1 MALSNLDKDNLDR
14 LFNMINI
21 DDTNNEKII
30 NNVKSNNTTYAKL
43 QLITKQIEM
52 LKQEAIQIIN
62 ENNELNEYNNIECNF
77 RKTPGN
83 YYYVYEKNNKK
94 NLSMIAPDEWN
105 TYEKF
110 VKKIYLDFDYNFY
123 TISE

>member
-1 MALSNLDKDNLDR
+1 MTLSNLDKDNLYR

-21 DDTNNEKII
+21 DDTNNQKII
-30 NNVKSNNTTYAKL
+30 DNVKSNNTTYAKL

-52 LKQEAIQIIN
+52 LKEQAIQIIN
-62 ENNELNEYNNIECNF
+62 ENNETNEYNNIECNF

-83 YYYVYEKNNKK
+83 YYYIYEKNNKK
-94 NLSMIAPDEWN
+94 FLSMIAPDEWS

-110 VKKIYLDFDYNFY
+110 IQKVYFDFDYNFY
-123 TISE
+123 IVTS

>member
-1 MALSNLDKDNLDR
+1 MNKSFVAFLIFASLPLNAHQ
-14 LFNMINI
+14 
-21 DDTNNEKII
+21 KII
-30 NNVKSNNTTYAKL
+30 DNVKSNNTTYAKL

-52 LKQEAIQIIN
+52 LKEQAIDIIN
-62 ENNELNEYNNIECNF
+62 ENNETNEYNNIECNF

-83 YYYVYEKNNKK
+83 YYYIYQKNNKK
-94 NLSMIAPDEWN
+94 FLSMIAPDEWN

-123 TISE
+123 TVSE

>member
-1 MALSNLDKDNLDR
+1 MALSNLDKDNLYR

-21 DDTNNEKII
+21 TDNDNQKII

-52 LKQEAIQIIN
+52 LKQEAIQIMN
-62 ENNELNEYNNIECNF
+62 ENNVLNEYNNIECNF

-83 YYYVYEKNNKK
+83 YYYIYEKNNKK
-94 NLSMIAPDEWN
+94 FLSMISPNEWN

-110 VKKIYLDFDYNFY
+110 VEKVYFDFDYNFY
-123 TISE
+123 KVTD

>member
-1 MALSNLDKDNLDR
+1 MALSNLDKDNLYR

-21 DDTNNEKII
+21 ENNNNEKMISNI
-30 NNVKSNNTTYAKL
+30 KSNNTTYAKL
-43 QLITKQIEM
+43 QVITKQIEL
-52 LKQEAIQIIN
+52 LKQQAIDIIN
-62 ENNELNEYNNIECNF
+62 ENNETNEYNDIECNF

-94 NLSMIAPDEWN
+94 FLSMISPDEWN

-110 VKKIYLDFDYNFY
+110 IKKIYLDFDYNFY
-123 TISE
+123 TIVE